1 MNWQNKTVWITGASS
16 GIGEALAYQLAEK
29 GTNLILS
36 SRKKDA
42 LEAVKAKCAFPEKVI
57 VSPLDL
63 ADAESIATTAKQ
75 VLANHQIDILVN
87 NGGISQRSL
96 LAETSMEVYRKLME
110 VNYFGT
116 IHLSKI
122 VLEQFIKNKRGHF
135 VNVTSLMGRF
145 SSQYRSGYCGSKHAL
160 HGFFDCLRLEHDA
173 DNVKVTMVCP
183 GFVKTRISFNALTAD
198 GSPQDYMDKM
208 QAQGL
213 TSGQCAKKMIRGI
226 EREKHEVYIGKRE
239 VMGIYLKRFF
249 PGLLHQWL
257 LRAQV
262 K

>member
-1 MNWQNKTVWITGASS
+1 MNWTNKTVWITGASS
-16 GIGEALAYQLAEK
+16 GIGEALTYQLAEK
-29 GTNLILS
+29 GANLILS
-36 SRKKDA
+36 SRKREA
-42 LEAVKAKCAFPEKVI
+42 LEAVKSKCVHPEKVA
-57 VSPLDL
+57 VHPLDL
-63 ADAESIATTAKQ
+63 ADAESIESAAKQ
-75 VLANHQIDILVN
+75 ILNNHKIDILVN

-96 LAETSMEVYRKLME
+96 LAETSMDVHRKLME

-122 VLEQFIKNKRGHF
+122 VLEQFIQNKSGHF

-160 HGFFDCLRLEHDA
+160 HGFFDCLRLEHHA

-198 GSPQDYMDKM
+198 GSRQDYMDDM

-213 TSGQCAKKMIRGI
+213 SPEDCAQKMICAI

-239 VMGIYLKRFF
+239 VLGIYLKRFF
-249 PGLLHQWL
+249 PGLLHRMML
-257 LRAQV
+257 NEKV

>member
-1 MNWQNKTVWITGASS
+1 MNWTNKTVWITGASS
-16 GIGEALAYQLAEK
+16 GIGEALAYQLAKK
-29 GTNLILS
+29 GVHLILS
-36 SRKKDA
+36 SRKKDV
-42 LEAVKAKCAFPEKVI
+42 LEAVKSKCAFPEKIAVF
-57 VSPLDL
+57 PLDL
-63 ADAESIATTAKQ
+63 ADAASIETTATQ

-96 LAETSMEVYRKLME
+96 LAETSMEVHRKLME

-122 VLEQFIKNKRGHF
+122 VLEQFIRNKKGHF

-145 SSQYRSGYCGSKHAL
+145 SSQYRSGYCGAKHAL

-213 TSGQCAKKMIRGI
+213 SPEQCAQKMVRAI
-226 EREKHEVYIGKRE
+226 ERKKHEVYIGKRE

-257 LRAQV
+257 LRVQV

>member
-29 GTNLILS
+29 GATLILS

-42 LEAVKAKCAFPEKVI
+42 LEMVKSKCVHPEKVL
-57 VSPLDL
+57 VYPLDL
-63 ADAESIATTAKQ
+63 ADAESIETAAKG
-75 VLANHQIDILVN
+75 VLANHEIDILVN

-96 LAETSMEVYRKLME
+96 LAETTMEVHRKLME

-122 VLEQFIKNKRGHF
+122 VLKQFIQNKRGHF

-145 SSQYRSGYCGSKHAL
+145 SSQYRSGYCGAKHAL

-213 TSGQCAKKMIRGI
+213 SAETCARKMLRAI
-226 EREKHEVYIGKRE
+226 EQEKHEVYIGKQE

-249 PGLLHQWL
+249 PKILHKWM